1 MTLQDFK
8 SNYKTIDKVKGSD
21 KQGTLFESIC
31 YLIEKEPK
39 NQKTVDAIE
48 IVLTHYVRI
57 EVVQE
62 TDYDNAIVNKRIIS
76 LLDVPMSVAEA
87 ITKRAEALKR
97 LEENIVKRRNEK
109 IIELLKVEDDE
120 LSK

>member
-8 SNYKTIDKVKGSD
+8 SNYNTIDKVKGGD
-21 KQGTLFESIC
+21 KQGALFKAIC

-48 IVLTHYVRI
+48 IVLTHYVKI

-62 TDYDNAIVNKRIIS
+62 TDYENVIVSKRIIS
-76 LLDVPMSVAEA
+76 LLDVPKSVAEA
-87 ITKRAEALKR
+87 ITKRAEALKH

-109 IIELLKVEDDE
+109 IIELLKVEDE
-120 LSK
+120 LIK